1 MRLQEPRLCEVS
13 IAAGALG
20 NADGRYEKRFGDLAG
35 LYADEAA
42 FERLVAERGGETAYE
57 VTSLTPGRQVSD
69 LIVGVTRMR
78 PGCVGAE
85 FFMTRGHIHARGDRP
100 EVYYAQ
106 AGSGLML
113 MESPEGDVR
122 ILPMGPQ
129 SICYVPPFWIHRSIN
144 VGHEDLVMMFAYP
157 ADSGQDYGIIERSG
171 GMRVRILDDGQ
182 RGWREAPNP
191 AWRPRSLAAIAE
203 IMGAEIMGVPE

>member
-1 MRLQEPRLCEVS
+1 MGLQEPRLCEVS
-13 IAAGALG
+13 VAAGALG

-35 LYADEAA
+35 LYADDAA
-42 FERLVAERGGETAYE
+42 FARLLAERGGETAYE
-57 VTSLTPGRQVSD
+57 VTSFTPGRQVSD

-78 PGCVGAE
+78 PGRVGAE

-106 AGSGLML
+106 AGRGVMQL
-113 MESPEGDVR
+113 ESPEGEVR
-122 ILPMGPQ
+122 LLALRPQ

-144 VGHEDLVMMFAYP
+144 VGDEDLVMMFAYP

-182 RGWREAPNP
+182 GGWREVPNA
-191 AWRPRSLAAIAE
+191 AWRARAPAAIAE
-203 IMGAEIMGVPE
+203 IMGAGIMGVPA